1 MGEVKC
7 FHVDLEASVQLQW
20 TVSVMPVSLST
31 SHSVSFDFF
40 SPRSLE
46 SVNKLSNL
54 RQHDLEGVCVALDA
68 EDEGVFVG
76 VVLNDVIVHVHQDP
90 AAKTAKV

>member
-1 MGEVKC
+1 
-7 FHVDLEASVQLQW
+7 
-20 TVSVMPVSLST
+20 MPVSLST

-40 SPRSLE
+40 PPRSLE

-90 AAKTAKV
+90 AAKTAKVWFRVQKVQAPS